1 MTQAIWQRIAENK
14 KATPDKSWLISPET
28 GQEVSWAEAADTTF
42 DIAAILAGS
51 GVGAGASIAIASPN
65 SVSAALVM
73 AGVTMAGYLATP
85 LNLVAGSKV
94 MRYVLNH
101 CQAELI
107 LCAPESRSLVEE
119 ASGCPEVSGT

>member
-1 MTQAIWQRIAENK
+1 MTQAIWQKIAENK
-14 KATPDKSWLISPET
+14 KATPDESWLISPET
-28 GQEVSWAEAADTTF
+28 GHKVSWAEAADITR

-73 AGVTMAGYLATP
+73 VGVTTAGYLATP

-94 MRYVLNH
+94 MRYVLKH
-101 CQAELI
+101 CQA
-107 LCAPESRSLVEE
+107 
-119 ASGCPEVSGT
+119 